1 MCVWVVHKYFGFVE
15 EDLFSDDLV
24 EGLIPNESINKVII
38 RFISISVV
46 FWSVSA
52 IFAFFPLYG
61 LTFWLN
67 KCKKTV
73 KQKPALDQVYK
84 AREKR

>member
-24 EGLIPNESINKVII
+24 KGLISNESINIVII

-52 IFAFFPLYG
+52 IFALFPLYG

-73 KQKPALDQVYK
+73 KQKLALDRVIK
-84 AREKR
+84 TGEKR